1 MLLFFWS
8 PLTVKFRC
16 LGRGFLCAAQ
26 ISCSHFA
33 SLFVVFKEGSSVLH
47 KLAAV
52 TLHHYSSSLKRVPLC
67 RAKLQSICTVE
78 FECAVGFFFFFFS
91 SLPPALPPTTHTHRY
106 QPWLSLSY
114 VGLCRFVLL
123 SFSLLSDWLQWSGS
137 LCFLVYRQ
145 GVLVYRQCVF
155 VSVQTRCVS
164 VQTVCLLVYR

>member
-52 TLHHYSSSLKRVPLC
+52 TLHRYSSSLKRVPLC

-78 FECAVGFFFFFFS
+78 FECAVGFFFFFSLFS
-91 SLPPALPPTTHTHRY
+91 PSCPAPHHPHPQVLALAFPF
-106 QPWLSLSY
+106 
-114 VGLCRFVLL
+114 LCRFV
-123 SFSLLSDWLQWSGS
+123 S
-137 LCFLVYRQ
+137 LCPFVFFIVVRLFAMVWQFVFL
-145 GVLVYRQCVF
+145 
-155 VSVQTRCVS
+155 SV
-164 VQTVCLLVYR
+164 